1 MKTKPNRRVSM
12 KPLSD
17 TQIRMMELKAE
28 HKALS
33 ERYDRDYAA
42 AFRFSER
49 SADAYMDTPEG
60 KRLIERIIEIDQE
73 YSRLSQL

>member
-17 TQIRMMELKAE
+17 TQIRRMELAAE

-33 ERYDRDYAA
+33 DRYDRDFEAA
-42 AFRFSER
+42 SRFSKR
-49 SADAYMDTPEG
+49 SADSYMDSPEA
-60 KRLIERIIEIDQE
+60 KRILERIIEIDRE